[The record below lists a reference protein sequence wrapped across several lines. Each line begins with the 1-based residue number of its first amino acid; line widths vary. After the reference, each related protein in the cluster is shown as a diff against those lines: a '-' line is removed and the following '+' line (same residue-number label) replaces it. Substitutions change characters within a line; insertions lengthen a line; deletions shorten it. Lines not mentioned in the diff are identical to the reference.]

1 MKILMTGLSGQLDH
15 DAMRELA
22 QCSEDSLGFYYNDST
37 GERQ

>member
-1 MKILMTGLSGQLDH
+1 MKILVTGLSGQLGY

-22 QCSEDSLGFYYNDST
+22 QRSEDSLGFYYKDNT